1 MNTLLSYVIC
11 GIADKS
17 GIPKHSQMIVSWSL
31 VEFAVKIGLLNNI
44 SAKMQPKLHIS
55 TAVVYYVSPNN
66 NSGGLYH
73 LVVT

>member
-1 MNTLLSYVIC
+1 MKILLSSVMW

-17 GIPKHSQMIVSWSL
+17 GIPKHSQMIVIWSL
-31 VEFAVKIGLLNNI
+31 VEFAVKIGFLNSI
-44 SAKMQPKLHIS
+44 YAKIQPKLHIS
-55 TAVVYYVSPNN
+55 TAVVYYVYPSN